1 MRTFPH
7 VSLRLS
13 LAPET
18 LLGSGKA
25 ALLQGIAETGSI
37 SAASRAMGMSYK
49 RAWYLIDT
57 LNSTFAEPL
66 VVSVKGGRT
75 GGGASLT
82 DTGRTVLQLY
92 RSLEDKMR
100 AAALDELKELAALA
114 APPKV

>member
-1 MRTFPH
+1 MKSYPH
-7 VSLRLS
+7 ISLRLS

-18 LLGSGKA
+18 LLGAGKA

-37 SAASRAMGMSYK
+37 SAASRAMDMSYK

-57 LNSTFAEPL
+57 LNGSFAEPL

-82 DTGRTVLQLY
+82 ETGRTVLALY
-92 RSLEDKMR
+92 RRLENTVR
-100 AAALDELKELAALA
+100 TAAADDLAELAELA
-114 APPKV
+114 KTAEV